1 MSPDDLRRSLR
12 ARRQEVKRDL
22 RRNLADM
29 RARARDRVQALRTR
43 QDPNRRRRRLAL
55 AVPPLLVI
63 AALLR
68 CDCERQPAKLPEP
81 VQAQAGPKAPPAAPA
96 PRPPRPRGR
105 APLAGEV
112 DRRPR
117 PGYQTGAQPPPTWID
132 EFRLQATARSPRLAQ
147 CFEGTDRPGALRW
160 VAALN
165 PETGS
170 VSDQDLEPVGPHTA
184 LTVEQRAC
192 VARALATPGYR
203 LTRPPNQ
210 PFPERVSLVIE
221 F

>member
-1 MSPDDLRRSLR
+1 
-12 ARRQEVKRDL
+12 
-22 RRNLADM
+22 
-29 RARARDRVQALRTR
+29 
-43 QDPNRRRRRLAL
+43 
-55 AVPPLLVI
+55 LLLI

-68 CDCERQPAKLPEP
+68 CDCERTPSVEAEAR
-81 VQAQAGPKAPPAAPA
+81 VQAKPAPGKAPT
-96 PRPPRPRGR
+96 PRPPRKSGR
-105 APLAGEV
+105 APLAGDV

-117 PGYQTGAQPPPTWID
+117 PDYETKVQLPPGWID

-165 PETGS
+165 PETGT
-170 VSDQDLEPVGPHTA
+170 VSDQELEPVGPRSD
-184 LTVEQRAC
+184 LTPEQRLC
-192 VARALATPGYR
+192 VARALANPAYR
-203 LTRPPNQ
+203 LSRPPAQ